1 MKNYF
6 STTKLV
12 ILSVDMFYL
21 MTKVPFR
28 SFVFFILPKKKNRSG
43 FENIF
48 RFELIIFKMIE
59 CYLKTKNRFI
69 EVAIVFLG
77 VFNWKN

>member
-12 ILSVDMFYL
+12 ILSVGIFYL
-21 MTKVPFR
+21 MTKIPFR
-28 SFVFFILPKKKNRSG
+28 SFIFFILPKKKRSG
-43 FENIF
+43 LENIF

-59 CYLKTKNRFI
+59 CFLKTINGFI
-69 EVAIVFLG
+69 EVPIVFLG
-77 VFNWKN
+77 VFN

>member
-28 SFVFFILPKKKNRSG
+28 SFVFFILPKKNRSG
-43 FENIF
+43 LKNIF
-48 RFELIIFKMIE
+48 RFKLIIFKMIE
-59 CYLKTKNRFI
+59 CYLKTINRFI
-69 EVAIVFLG
+69 EVPIVFLG
-77 VFNWKN
+77 VFN